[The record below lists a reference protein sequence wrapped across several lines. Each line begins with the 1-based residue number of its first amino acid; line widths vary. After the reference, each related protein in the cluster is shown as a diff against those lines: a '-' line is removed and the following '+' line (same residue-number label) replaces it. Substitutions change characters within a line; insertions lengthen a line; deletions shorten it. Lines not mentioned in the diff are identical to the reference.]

1 MVEEPAERIGLS
13 TEPKAERPD
22 RPLWPNRA
30 LKQLA
35 RCDRVLMLQ
44 GPVGP
49 FFHDLAS
56 LLQSK
61 DVSVHKVNFNL
72 GDVRFY
78 PGGQWFRGALDQFAD
93 LLHEHV
99 KTRRPQAC
107 LMFGQD
113 RPVHATARR
122 VLAELG
128 VPVMVFEEG
137 YVRPNFVTF
146 EVGGVNSRSPFVWA
160 PAKVQAEQPS
170 GLQLTPQAPNF
181 QLPFH
186 CMANLAAQYHF
197 LTKLGSPLYPE
208 YQHHRAM
215 GVLMETLAWGRAAV
229 IKTWAPRH
237 AHHVMH
243 KLLSP
248 GAPPYFL
255 VPLQVHNDSQ
265 LQHHSG
271 YTTIVAFIEDVL
283 ASFAKHAPPDA
294 HLVFKHHPMNRGHRN
309 YKGLLKA
316 QVQGLSRHALHGRVH
331 YLRDGHLPTLLQH
344 AQGTVVINSTVG
356 LSSMFHGTPVK
367 TLGQALYDQPGL
379 TFQGELDHFWRAP
392 GTVDTARFQQFL
404 ASLVAQTQLPG
415 SFYWPDQA
423 YVGLIDAIGTALD
436 RARQAA
442 AIGQGANAED
452 DCAEPRHAA

>member
-1 MVEEPAERIGLS
+1 MVEEPAERIGIS
-13 TEPKAERPD
+13 TRPEAK
-22 RPLWPNRA
+22 LHHWPNRA
-30 LKQLA
+30 LAHLA
-35 RCDRVLMLQ
+35 CCDRVLMLQ

-49 FFHDLAS
+49 FFRDLAS
-56 LLQSK
+56 LLERK
-61 DVSVHKVNFNL
+61 GMAVHKVNFNL

-99 KTRRPQAC
+99 QTHRPQAC

-146 EVGGVNSRSPFVWA
+146 EVGGVNSRSPFLWA
-160 PAKVQAEQPS
+160 PAEGQTEEAG
-170 GLQLTPQAPNF
+170 GLQLTPRAPDF
-181 QLPFH
+181 QLPFR
-186 CMANLAAQYHF
+186 CMATLAAQYHL
-197 LTKLGSPLYPE
+197 LTKLGSPFYPE

-215 GVLMETLAWGRAAV
+215 GVLMESLAWARAGL

-237 AHHVMH
+237 ARHVMH
-243 KLLSP
+243 QLLNP
-248 GAPPYFL
+248 QAPPYFL

-283 ASFAKHAPPDA
+283 ASFAKHAPPNA

-309 YKGLLKA
+309 YKSLLKE
-316 QVQGLSRHALHGRVH
+316 QVQRLGGHGGALQGRVH

-356 LSSMFHGTPVK
+356 LSSMFHDTPVK
-367 TLGQALYDQPGL
+367 ALGQALYDQPGL

-392 GTVDTARFQQFL
+392 GAVDTARFQQFL

-415 SFYWPDQA
+415 SFYWPGQA
-423 YVGLIDAIGTALD
+423 YVGLTDAIGAVLD
-436 RARQAA
+436 KVRQPPVIAH
-442 AIGQGANAED
+442 QTGAPDD
-452 DCAEPRHAA
+452 DCSAPRHAA